1 MADITM
7 CTSEMCPYKGTC
19 YRIQAEESKLRGWY
33 NFEYTCNE
41 HSGFCDYIPTLKEKN

>member
-7 CTSEMCPYKGTC
+7 CTSETCPYKGTC
-19 YRIQAEESKLRGWY
+19 YRAQVEENLQNWY

-41 HSGFCDYIPTLKEKN
+41 NSGFCDYIPTLKEKN